1 MLIEIRWWMF
11 SFEML
16 HFLRLGSSAQRNHQ
30 SSINQELILSS
41 MEITDPYQAQP
52 GETLDLAIHSQVFGV
67 SGVDNCPPYSTD
79 DKESN
84 KVKRALKS
92 EFGVTINTGKTQ
104 IRSKPYFARYGS
116 DPSTSTEVVA
126 ETLPLA
132 ICRVALLIAQ

>member
-1 MLIEIRWWMF
+1 
-11 SFEML
+11 
-16 HFLRLGSSAQRNHQ
+16 
-30 SSINQELILSS
+30 
-41 MEITDPYQAQP
+41 MEITNPYQATA
-52 GETLDLAIHSQVFGV
+52 GEALDLAIHSQVFGI
-67 SGVDNCPPYSTD
+67 SDADSCPPYSTD
-79 DKESN
+79 EGESV

-92 EFGVTINTGKTQ
+92 EFGVPIKTGKTQ